1 MTHQM
6 YYIFLLSITFYAC
19 LIRHF
24 IIHVEEAVHTAPVK
38 RTRSRI
44 LRGPNVGPQLE
55 GPRVAVEAGRS
66 GRKKAGNPAES
77 SQRREKHNSK
87 ERDRR

>member
-1 MTHQM
+1 MPP
-6 YYIFLLSITFYAC
+6 
-19 LIRHF
+19 
-24 IIHVEEAVHTAPVK
+24 APVK
-38 RTRSRI
+38 LTCSKI

-55 GPRVAVEAGRS
+55 GPRAALEAGRS
-66 GRKKAGNPAES
+66 GRKKTGSPAGS